1 MVRKGS
7 SKKLLSKQ
15 TAANSHKAKPAA
27 TSVDCEPP
35 STEYAAVPLD
45 ATKENLIEFCCKSR
59 SQSPVMIT
67 VVSPESL
74 EPATTA
80 AVLQQNATE
89 NENIITGPT
98 YLQTTS
104 TSERGDSRPQ
114 PTTSFELNGP
124 KVPTKADP
132 VDIVPPPG
140 IDGGGDWRSIPWSQ
154 HLQMMTNNSC
164 CSSYRRSSDV
174 SYMLSSFRTTATMS
188 SNLLGSDLR
197 GLSERLQDLQL
208 TMFEDRATGD
218 RGPPANVSG
227 NLHRFLLNRQQL
239 TAAVADRKPK
249 YKFSSMN
256 RDVPVG
262 SPPPASNL
270 LYYMSPSCRSAPHSK
285 RASPEHDFSSSTKEM
300 LLKLFYSTDNNK
312 PAEPN
317 VSA

>member
-15 TAANSHKAKPAA
+15 QTTADGRIAKPAA
-27 TSVDCEPP
+27 ILVDCEPP
-35 STEYAAVPLD
+35 GTEHAAVPLD
-45 ATKENLIEFCCKSR
+45 ATKENLIEFCGKSR

-67 VVSPESL
+67 VVASEQPT
-74 EPATTA
+74 TTA
-80 AVLQQNATE
+80 AVLHRNATE
-89 NENIITGPT
+89 NDSIITGPT
-98 YLQTTS
+98 HLQTSS
-104 TSERGDSRPQ
+104 TSDRGDSKPQ
-114 PTTSFELNGP
+114 PSTNFDLN
-124 KVPTKADP
+124 VSTIPTKAEP

-140 IDGGGDWRSIPWSQ
+140 IDGGDDRRTTAWSR
-154 HLQMMTNNSC
+154 HLQMMTNNGC

-208 TMFEDRATGD
+208 TMFEDRATDD

-239 TAAVADRKPK
+239 TAVVADRKPK
-249 YKFSSMN
+249 YKFTPMN

-300 LLKLFYSTDNNK
+300 LLKLFYSAENNK